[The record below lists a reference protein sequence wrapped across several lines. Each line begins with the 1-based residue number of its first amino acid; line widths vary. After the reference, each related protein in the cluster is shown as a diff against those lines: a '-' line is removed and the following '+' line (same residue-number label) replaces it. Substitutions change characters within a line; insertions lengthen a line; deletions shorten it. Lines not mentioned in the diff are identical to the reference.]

1 MLIAWDIETCPL
13 PFASYSETQRKR
25 LEQQLIASGAPGA
38 SPDDE
43 PALKARS
50 LHPALGWICCL
61 SVTRADR
68 SGRVYT
74 PKSYLAAIPGEER
87 ALLEAFWNDVARFGD
102 RKITWITFNGKR
114 FDVEFLLTRT
124 LYHGL
129 FPTRA
134 DLLDQYPYS
143 FTPHC
148 DLMTVWCRSAMRLE
162 DVCELLGVESP
173 KQGMDG
179 SRVGHAVAD
188 GRVD

>member
-1 MLIAWDIETCPL
+1 
-13 PFASYSETQRKR
+13 
-25 LEQQLIASGAPGA
+25 
-38 SPDDE
+38 
-43 PALKARS
+43 
-50 LHPALGWICCL
+50 
-61 SVTRADR
+61 
-68 SGRVYT
+68 
-74 PKSYLAAIPGEER
+74 AAIPGEER

-148 DLMTVWCRSAMRLE
+148 DLMTVWRRSAMRLE
-162 DVCELLGVESP
+162 AVCELLGVESP

-179 SRVGHAVAD
+179 SRVCHAVAD
-188 GRVD
+188 GRVDDVRRYCEADVMATLNCFERLRPVVTRKTRGFRP